1 MNYSEVLL
9 TFSPYTQVNE
19 DILIALLTEKGFD
32 SFWQN
37 DENLK
42 AYIPSHL
49 FSENVIQSICKDVEN
64 MMKIEWTVQLFQ
76 EQNWNE
82 IWEKNFPYLLIN
94 EECLIRAPFHN
105 NVPKAKYEIIIEPK
119 MSFGTGHHATTS
131 LMIELILKLD
141 LENKIILDM
150 GCGTG
155 ILAILASLKNSKEVV
170 AIDFDNW
177 AYENSI
183 ENIEKN
189 KCLNV
194 KIIKGDASCVPDI
207 KFDAIFANINRNV
220 LLEDMKTYYSHLSEN
235 GILILSGIMF
245 SDKEIIW
252 NKAKENLLF
261 SGQMVQKNEWI
272 AAVFSKSNVN

>member
-42 AYIPSHL
+42 AYIPSNL
-49 FSENVIQSICKDVEN
+49 FSEKVIQSICKDVEN

-94 EECLIRAPFHN
+94 DECLIRAPFHI
-105 NVPKAKYEIIIEPK
+105 NVPEAKYEIIIEPK

-131 LMIELILKLD
+131 LMIELILKLN

-170 AIDFDNW
+170 AIDFDDW

-183 ENIEKN
+183 ENIERN
-189 KCLNV
+189 KCSNV
-194 KIIKGDASCVPDI
+194 KILKGDASFIPDI

-261 SGQMVQKNEWI
+261 PVQMVQKNEWI